1 MLYSNLPLSYARSI
15 LYFQSSLVVSLL
27 KAAVAKATSKDG
39 NNKRT
44 DVQVLKFIRLIGTY
58 DKKAAEVVSA
68 NLGGPGSRW
77 VRKINAKDRKD
88 CIIYGVKKM
97 IR

>member
-1 MLYSNLPLSYARSI
+1 M
-15 LYFQSSLVVSLL
+15 
-27 KAAVAKATSKDG
+27 KDNIKNG
-39 NNKRT
+39 NNERT
-44 DVQVLKFIRLIGTY
+44 DVQVLNFIRLIGIY

-68 NLGGPGSRW
+68 NLGGPGARW

-88 CIIYGVKKM
+88 CIIYGGKKM